1 MKKKKRSAGQN
12 IGMALG
18 ILASKE
24 SHSLQQALARHEDHH
39 GGIHDA
45 RRSCRR
51 LRSLLAFVATPANLQ
66 QAAKADKA
74 LRQLTHSF
82 SELRDA
88 HVAVRTARRLASAHA
103 STIAPALI
111 QQLEERSESLLK
123 NALELDPAW
132 QRRRHKAERIATL
145 IDELDWQAP
154 TSSIAKETVKQ
165 SAKRMKKARRT
176 ATEQRTDEAFHR
188 WRRRT
193 RQLRYQLE
201 FLRKAHHIVGIKK
214 SATRQ
219 YSGRIR
225 QLGLIID
232 RLGWRQDFQVFL
244 QTLDQLP
251 ASPEI
256 AAVRSLLAK
265 RAVKPAKDTG
275 NLQAQ

>member
-1 MKKKKRSAGQN
+1 MKKKKRSAGHH

-18 ILASKE
+18 TLASKE

-51 LRSLLAFVATPANLQ
+51 LRSLLGFIATPANLQ
-66 QAAKADKA
+66 QATKADKA

-88 HVAVRTARRLASAHA
+88 HVAVRTARRLASSHA

-111 QQLEERSESLLK
+111 QQLEERSEALLK
-123 NALELDPAW
+123 NALEQDPAW
-132 QRRRHKAERIATL
+132 QRRRDKAKRIATL
-145 IDELDWQAP
+145 MDELDWRAIAP
-154 TSSIAKETVKQ
+154 SIAKDTIKQ
-165 SAKRMKKARRT
+165 SVKRMKKARRT

-201 FLRKAHHIVGIKK
+201 FLRKARHIAGIKK
-214 SATRQ
+214 STPQQ
-219 YSGRIR
+219 YSSRIR

-244 QTLDQLP
+244 QTLDQCP
-251 ASPEI
+251 ASPDI
-256 AAVRSLLAK
+256 AAARSALAK
-265 RAVKPAKDTG
+265 RVMKPAKD
-275 NLQAQ
+275 NSDLQAQ